1 MGKPIRVL
9 LATVSND
16 GGGLTGYICQNYRH
30 IDKEKVQ
37 FDFLAYEEKLNFK
50 EEFEKMGAKF
60 YQVPS
65 PTHFFAYYRYLKK
78 IRNER
83 NYQAIHFNI
92 SYANFVPLLA
102 AKLAGY
108 PRIIV
113 HSHSTGLDTPSKLKR
128 AIKLMIHHVGKRL
141 IPTLATDY
149 FSCSKLAAR
158 WMFPDNIM
166 KKKKYEVLYN
176 AIDLDKFRFSEEKR
190 KAMRESLGIEEDTF
204 VVGHV
209 GRFSYQKNH
218 EFLIQVFQ
226 EITKREP
233 KTILLLVGDGPDREK
248 IESQVKASG
257 LEEKVK
263 FLGRRSDVAALYQA
277 MDALVMPSRFEGLC
291 IVAIEAQMAA
301 LPNFCSE
308 ALPDETFVSSD
319 SHKLSLSKSPAAW
332 ATEVLQAKGAPR
344 GDRTG
349 ILRKA
354 GYDAEMEIKRVE
366 MLYMKAQLI

>member
-1 MGKPIRVL
+1 MGKPIRIL
-9 LATVSND
+9 QATVSND
-16 GGGLTGYICQNYRH
+16 GGGLTGYICQNYRN

-37 FDFLAYEEKLNFK
+37 FDFLTYEEELDFK
-50 EEFEKMGAKF
+50 KEFEAMGARF
-60 YQVPS
+60 YKVPS
-65 PTHFFAYYRYLKK
+65 PLHWYAYYKYLKR
-78 IRNER
+78 IREER
-83 NYQAIHFNI
+83 SYKAIHINT
-92 SYANFVPLLA
+92 SYANFLPLLA

-128 AIKLMIHHVGKRL
+128 VMKLMIHRVGKQI
-141 IPTLATDY
+141 IPVVATDY

-158 WMFPDNIM
+158 WMFPDSIV
-166 KKKKYEVLYN
+166 KKEKYEVLYN
-176 AIDLDKFRFSEEKR
+176 AIDLSRFRFDWEKR
-190 KAMRESLGIEEDTF
+190 KAMRERQGIGDDAF

-209 GRFSYQKNH
+209 GRFTYQKNH

-226 EITKREP
+226 EIAKQEP
-233 KTILLLVGDGPDREK
+233 KVILLLIGDGPDRET
-248 IESQVKASG
+248 IEHQVSVCG
-257 LEEKVK
+257 LVDKVK
-263 FLGRRSDVAALYQA
+263 FLGRRSDVAELYQA

-319 SHKLSLSKSPAAW
+319 SHKLSLDLSPAAW
-332 ATEVLQAKGAPR
+332 AKEVLHAKGAAR
-344 GDRTG
+344 GDRTD

-354 GYDAEMEIKRVE
+354 GYDAEREIKRVE
-366 MLYMKAQLI
+366 KLYLGE